1 MTFKTICEKVGH
13 KPTRLFEY
21 GAMRTAVEACTVRTE
36 PCVENTK
43 LSTDNH
49 AQSVFRPR
57 QFRLRLVEANKTEL
71 IAVNFWRNKCG
82 IKAEKERWTLASK
95 CTSETR
101 LRLLQWK
108 ILHNIYPTSILLN
121 KMGISNSKNSAFGC
135 NQTDY
140 PEHFFFSCKK
150 KKVSLT
156 MEVEAVTHAL
166 LWNVSKGDSQLDM
179 PSSSQNRCCF
189 CQKVKNGMGS
199 PVWHVSMFIVH
210 FSKNPVD
217 VLL

>member
-1 MTFKTICEKVGH
+1 
-13 KPTRLFEY
+13 
-21 GAMRTAVEACTVRTE
+21 
-36 PCVENTK
+36 
-43 LSTDNH
+43 
-49 AQSVFRPR
+49 
-57 QFRLRLVEANKTEL
+57 
-71 IAVNFWRNKCG
+71 
-82 IKAEKERWTLASK
+82 
-95 CTSETR
+95 
-101 LRLLQWK
+101 
-108 ILHNIYPTSILLN
+108 
-121 KMGISNSKNSAFGC
+121 MGISNSKNCAFGC

-140 PEHFFFSCKK
+140 PDFFDFFFFSCKK
-150 KKVSLT
+150 KKVSST

-199 PVWHVSMFIVH
+199 PVWYVSMFIVH